1 MKTRRLVLLAL
12 LTAIALTIFMLEA
25 QIPAPVPI
33 PGVKLGLAN
42 IVTVFTV
49 FFLGPGEGCL
59 VLAARIFLG
68 AVFAGNFSTILY
80 SAAGGGLAILV
91 TILLRRVLKE
101 NQLWV
106 AGCAGAAGLP
116 AHSHC
121 HQPDHRTVHRAVRP
135 VFIESRKELLENYF
149 EMNLDKGR
157 IDAISNL
164 GLAHIGDGVFE
175 LLCRSYLCEQGYKT
189 VLDLHKKTVA
199 LVNAPAQAEFVDKL
213 LPLLNEE
220 ELSYYRRGKNAHVHA
235 VPKGAT
241 PAQYAK
247 ATGLEALFWALYL
260 AGKTG
265 RINELFRAVMEGEDH
280 GL

>member
-49 FFLGPGEGCL
+49 FLLGPGEGCL

-106 AGCAGAAGLP
+106 AGCAGAAG
-116 AHSHC
+116 
-121 HQPDHRTVHRAVRP
+121 AVRRSSSSSSAS
-135 VFIESRKELLENYF
+135 VSRFGSSGVWGPRTGGSSSK
-149 EMNLDKGR
+149 
-157 IDAISNL
+157 
-164 GLAHIGDGVFE
+164 IGSPFW
-175 LLCRSYLCEQGYKT
+175 
-189 VLDLHKKTVA
+189 
-199 LVNAPAQAEFVDKL
+199 
-213 LPLLNEE
+213 
-220 ELSYYRRGKNAHVHA
+220 RRMG
-235 VPKGAT
+235 
-241 PAQYAK
+241 
-247 ATGLEALFWALYL
+247 
-260 AGKTG
+260 
-265 RINELFRAVMEGEDH
+265 
-280 GL
+280 